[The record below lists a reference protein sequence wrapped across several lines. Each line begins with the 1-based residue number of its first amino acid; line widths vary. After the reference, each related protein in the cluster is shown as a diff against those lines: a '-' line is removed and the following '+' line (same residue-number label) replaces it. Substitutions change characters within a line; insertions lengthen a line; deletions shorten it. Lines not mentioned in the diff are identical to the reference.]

1 MKFITL
7 YIFSV
12 LLVTD
17 PGKIALVNSAKKE
30 ARQAYVDGDYKKA
43 VEKYTYLTKTLEV
56 QEDEVTLNL
65 ANAYFHTNDTTNALH
80 TYQSLLASS
89 KSHIRSKAHQ
99 QLGIMQHRDGKL
111 EESLNNFKQ
120 AIKADASN
128 VDAKFNYEM
137 LKKKLEEEK
146 KKQEEKNKNKP
157 KEPSAY
163 AKKLKQQADNML
175 GNYRFEEAN
184 ALMNEGAKRDPSV
197 LYYEDF
203 MNRLKEVVTINKSK

>member
-1 MKFITL
+1 MKFVAVS
-7 YIFSV
+7 IFSL
-12 LLVTD
+12 LLVID

-43 VEKYTYLTKTLEV
+43 VEKYKYLTEILEV

-65 ANAYFHTNDTTNALH
+65 ANAYFHTNDTTNAVSS
-80 TYQSLLASS
+80 YQSLLASS

-99 QLGIMQHRDGKL
+99 QLGIMQHREGKL
-111 EESLNNFKQ
+111 EESLNSFKQ
-120 AIKADASN
+120 AIKADPANSE
-128 VDAKFNYEM
+128 AKYNYEM
-137 LKKKLEEEK
+137 LKKKLDEQK

-163 AKKLKQQADNML
+163 AKKLKQQADNL
-175 GNYRFEEAN
+175 VGSYQFEQAS
-184 ALMNEGAKRDPSV
+184 ALMNAGAQQDPSV
-197 LYYEDF
+197 MYYEDF